1 MTQWLNDILVI
12 SGTTGMLAGAGLLLM
27 PERAFGEQS
36 RWRQWFLEHDLAALL
51 NHYQRIERYLYRH
64 NRLVGAALTVGAL
77 TLLYLLGKLQGYLYA
92 SNVWSQIQG
101 VRLAMLFA
109 WALAILALI
118 IGIFFLIRPSAL
130 KGVESLSNR
139 WIGPPPSTFQQA
151 EPAKGINH
159 LILRFPRHT
168 GILLLLAGITCLGVA
183 ARMAAA

>member
-12 SGTTGMLAGAGLLLM
+12 SGTTGLVAGAGLLLM

-36 RWRQWFLEHDLAALL
+36 RWREWLLERDLTALL
-51 NHYQRIERYLYRH
+51 NRYQRIEKPLYRH
-64 NRLVGAALTVGAL
+64 HRLVGAALTAGAL
-77 TLLYLLGKLQGYLYA
+77 TLLYLLGKLQGYLFA
-92 SNVWSQIQG
+92 TNAWDHILG

-109 WALAILALI
+109 WMLGFLALI
-118 IGIFFLIRPSAL
+118 IGIFFLIRPSTL
-130 KGVESLSNR
+130 KGVENLSNR

-168 GILLLLAGITCLGVA
+168 GILLLLAGFTCLGAA

>member
-1 MTQWLNDILVI
+1 MTQWLIDILVV
-12 SGTTGMLAGAGLLLM
+12 SGTTGLVAGAGLLLM

-36 RWRQWFLEHDLAALL
+36 LWRQWLLEHDLAALL
-51 NHYQRIERYLYRH
+51 NSYQKIERTLYRH
-64 NRLVGAALTVGAL
+64 HRLVGTALTAGTL
-77 TLLYLLGKLQGYLYA
+77 TLLYLLGKLQGFLFA
-92 SNVWSQIQG
+92 TSAWSQIQG

-118 IGIFFLIRPSAL
+118 VGIFFLIRPSAL
-130 KGVESLSNR
+130 KGVENLSNR

-159 LILRFPRHT
+159 LILRFPRYT
-168 GILLLLAGITCLGVA
+168 GILLLLAGITCLGAA

>member
-1 MTQWLNDILVI
+1 MILWLYDILVV
-12 SGTTGMLAGAGLLLM
+12 SGTTGMIAGAGLLLM

-36 RWRQWFLEHDLAALL
+36 RWRQWLLEHDLATQL
-51 NHYQRIERYLYRH
+51 NLYQKIEKPLYRH
-64 NRLVGAALTVGAL
+64 HRLVGAALTVGAL
-77 TLLYLLGKLQGYLYA
+77 ALLTLMAKLQSYLFA
-92 SNVWSQIQG
+92 TSVWNQIQG

-118 IGIFFLIRPSAL
+118 IGIFFLVRPSAL
-130 KGVESLSNR
+130 KGVETLSNR

-151 EPAKGINH
+151 EPAKGINR
-159 LILRFPRHT
+159 LILRFPRRT